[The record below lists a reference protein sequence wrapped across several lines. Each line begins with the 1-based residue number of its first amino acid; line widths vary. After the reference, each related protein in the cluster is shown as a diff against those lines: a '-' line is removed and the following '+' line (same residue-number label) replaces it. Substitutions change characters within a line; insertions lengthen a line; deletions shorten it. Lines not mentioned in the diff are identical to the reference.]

1 LKNAHGLRGT
11 GTPPQ
16 AAGVKL
22 VDGRAVNNKFWFF
35 SGALTNVAYTITI
48 TDTQTGAVK
57 TSTNPFGSQ
66 VSLADTAAF

>member
-16 AAGVKL
+16 AAGV
-22 VDGRAVNNKFWFF
+22 F

-57 TSTNPFGSQ
+57 TYTNPFGSQ